1 MPEHGLP
8 RDEVMQRLLAMKQD
22 DQDWR
27 GGRVFSLVYSAGDDV
42 HELLADALALYSAE
56 NGLNVLAFPSI
67 GVMQHDIVSNTAT
80 LLGADDPAVGGAV
93 EGYLTSGGTE
103 SLLQAVKTARDVGR
117 ERGIARPSVV
127 AAESAHAAFTKA
139 ADYFDVDLVRVPVDD
154 DFRVS
159 ASALADACTDD
170 TIMVVGSAPTYPQ
183 GVIDPIADIAV
194 ARRSSAASSATSTRA
209 WAGSCSRSCA
219 SSAACDEPFD
229 FRVPG
234 VTSMSADV
242 HKYGYASKGV
252 SVILYRTHELARKQL
267 FVTTDWLGGFYAS
280 TAMAG
285 TRPAGP
291 IAAAWA
297 ALMHIGRDGYL
308 ELTRTAHDAAL
319 ELRAGIESID
329 GLDVRGDPPATVL
342 AFGARDPDAL
352 DIFAVG
358 ERLAA
363 DGWYLDR
370 QNRPDSLHATVH
382 AGSAATV
389 PALVDDLRRAV
400 REVGSTR
407 TAAARHDLRAERL
420 ARLHGQL
427 VDVAPDPVL
436 AGLEGLHER
445 VARLRGSAPWRAGW
459 VTSRSSSPR
468 RTSGTGAD
476 APRCP
481 RSSGRRRSPAGVCGS
496 TSAIWSRCV
505 HSAMELPPVLDAYE
519 VVMPPSTGS
528 AAPVT
533 PPESGPHSQAIRAAG
548 SAGSSRRSTSWWPAN
563 SSAED
568 RP

>member
-1 MPEHGLP
+1 MDTFPHTPMPEHGLP
-8 RDEVMQRLLAMKQD
+8 RGEVMQRLLAMKQD

-42 HELLADALALYSAE
+42 HELLADALSLYSAE

-67 GVMQHDIVSNTAT
+67 GTMQHDIICNTAT
-80 LLGADDPAVGGAV
+80 LLGADDPASGGAV

-103 SLLQAVKTARDVGR
+103 SLLQSVKTARDVGR

-127 AAESAHAAFTKA
+127 AGESAHAAFTKA
-139 ADYFDVDLVRVPVDD
+139 ADYFDVDLIRVPVDA

-183 GVIDPIADIAV
+183 GVIDPIADIAALAIERGILCHV
-194 ARRSSAASSATSTRA
+194 D
-209 WAGSCSRSCA
+209 
-219 SSAACDEPFD
+219 ACMGGFLLPFLVELGRVGEPFD

-297 ALMHIGRDGYL
+297 ALMHIGWAGYL
-308 ELTRTAHDAAL
+308 ELTRTAHDAAR
-319 ELRAGIESID
+319 ELRAGIESVD
-329 GLDVRGDPPATVL
+329 ALEVRGDPPATVM
-342 AFGARDPDAL
+342 AFGARDPGTL

-358 ERLAA
+358 ERLGAE
-363 DGWYLDR
+363 GWYLDR

-389 PALVDDLRRAV
+389 PALVADLRRAV
-400 REVGSTR
+400 RDVGPTR
-407 TAAARHDLRAERL
+407 TER
-420 ARLHGQL
+420 RDTTYGQ
-427 VDVAPDPVL
+427 
-436 AGLEGLHER
+436 
-445 VARLRGSAPWRAGW
+445 
-459 VTSRSSSPR
+459 
-468 RTSGTGAD
+468 
-476 APRCP
+476 
-481 RSSGRRRSPAGVCGS
+481 S
-496 TSAIWSRCV
+496 T
-505 HSAMELPPVLDAYE
+505 
-519 VVMPPSTGS
+519 
-528 AAPVT
+528 
-533 PPESGPHSQAIRAAG
+533 
-548 SAGSSRRSTSWWPAN
+548 
-563 SSAED
+563 
-568 RP
+568 

>member
-1 MPEHGLP
+1 VAEAVFPHTPMPEQGLP
-8 RDEVMQRLLAMKQD
+8 RGEVMQRLLALKQD

-42 HELLADALALYSAE
+42 HELLSDALALFSAE

-67 GVMQHDIVSNTAT
+67 GVMQHDIVCNTAT
-80 LLGADDPAVGGAV
+80 LLGADEPEAGGAV

-117 ERGIARPSVV
+117 ERGIARPGVV
-127 AAESAHAAFTKA
+127 CGESAHAAFTKA
-139 ADYFDVDLVRVPVDD
+139 ADYFDVDLVRVPVDAG
-154 DFRVS
+154 FRTS
-159 ASALADACTDD
+159 AAALEAACTDD
-170 TIMVVGSAPTYPQ
+170 TIMVVASAPTYPH
-183 GVIDPIADIAV
+183 GVIDPVADIAALALGRGILCHV
-194 ARRSSAASSATSTRA
+194 DACMGGYLLPFLRALGRLDAGDAA
-209 WAGSCSRSCA
+209 
-219 SSAACDEPFD
+219 FD

-252 SVILYRTHELARKQL
+252 SVILYRDHELARKQL
-267 FVTTDWLGGFYAS
+267 FVTKDWLGGFYAS

-297 ALMHIGRDGYL
+297 VMMHLGHAGYM
-308 ELTRTAHDAAL
+308 ELTRVAHDAARQ
-319 ELRAGIESID
+319 LRRGVEAID
-329 GLDVRGDPPATVL
+329 GLAVRGDPPATVL

-400 REVGSTR
+400 TAVGTTR
-407 TAAARHDLRAERL
+407 TERRDTTYG
-420 ARLHGQL
+420 A
-427 VDVAPDPVL
+427 
-436 AGLEGLHER
+436 
-445 VARLRGSAPWRAGW
+445 
-459 VTSRSSSPR
+459 SS
-468 RTSGTGAD
+468 
-476 APRCP
+476 
-481 RSSGRRRSPAGVCGS
+481 
-496 TSAIWSRCV
+496 
-505 HSAMELPPVLDAYE
+505 
-519 VVMPPSTGS
+519 
-528 AAPVT
+528 
-533 PPESGPHSQAIRAAG
+533 
-548 SAGSSRRSTSWWPAN
+548 
-563 SSAED
+563 
-568 RP
+568 